1 MKIMYRYQRE
11 KKKKESL
18 PSPLYGV
25 VFSAQVTSS
34 TSAPAPE
41 GSIFSI
47 NCIFLFLFLISCRPL
62 IMIGQ
67 SDIPIGLLSP
77 TSQECELS
85 NRDGVECGT

>member
-1 MKIMYRYQRE
+1 MKIMYRYQN

-18 PSPLYGV
+18 PGPPHGV

-34 TSAPAPE
+34 ASAPAPE

-47 NCIFLFLFLISCRPL
+47 NLFLFLISCQPL

-77 TSQECELS
+77 TSECELS
-85 NRDGVECGT
+85 NRDGVE